1 MLRNIK
7 TIQCPI
13 CGCTDIIEESVDTNN
28 YGKPEIL
35 QHCNGTRWE
44 HRKFLCGYHVQYEPN
59 FSKEVENQF
68 SECRNDPKVIAR
80 KKKEREDAEMVIKL
94 FKENNISESIIEKVE
109 RYCL

>member
-7 TIQCPI
+7 TIECPI
-13 CGCTDIIEESVDTNN
+13 CGCTDIIEESVDTNY
-28 YGKPEIL
+28 YGKSEIL

-59 FSKEVENQF
+59 FSKEAENKF
-68 SECRNDPKVIAR
+68 SECKNSPEVIAI
-80 KKKEREDAEMVIKL
+80 KKKEKQDKENLIKL
-94 FKENNISESIIEKVE
+94 LNENNISESIIEKVE